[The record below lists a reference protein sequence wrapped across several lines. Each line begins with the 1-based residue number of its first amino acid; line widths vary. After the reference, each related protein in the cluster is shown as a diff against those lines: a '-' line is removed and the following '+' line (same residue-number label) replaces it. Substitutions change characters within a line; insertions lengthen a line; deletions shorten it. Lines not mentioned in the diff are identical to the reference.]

1 MNPSQPSHLG
11 LLEHLDAVTPIRQIR
26 SLSTKTA
33 EGASVSILNDDIAN
47 FTYRT
52 PCSLRSTASS
62 ISSGSSTHSAR
73 SYRHVSVPDMTPD
86 LSPLCASRTR
96 SPIASPPP
104 RLPSLSALI
113 QAVSMSSHH
122 HEKMNAAPL
131 SFPPPQP
138 YARHFDSSEH
148 RHGHCH
154 DSSHPCLEFSQGAQA
169 PFQPIC
175 NYVVPR
181 TTTKRKYICHYAD
194 CGKAFTTS
202 GHLSRHHRIHTG
214 EKNYPCLHPG
224 CTSRFSRQDNMM
236 QHYRTH
242 LSPRSRRN
250 RFAAREMAS
259 ISATHQPG
267 ASSRSAF
274 SPYRHQH
281 PYSRPHSPQPPH
293 MQWPF

>member
-11 LLEHLDAVTPIRQIR
+11 LLDHSDATTPIKQVR

-33 EGASVSILNDDIAN
+33 EGASVSILNDDSGN

-62 ISSGSSTHSAR
+62 ISGGSVYSAR

-96 SPIASPPP
+96 SPIASPLP

-122 HEKMNAAPL
+122 EKMNTAPL
-131 SFPPPQP
+131 SFLPPQP
-138 YARHFDSSEH
+138 YTRHFDGNEH
-148 RHGHCH
+148 HHGHYH
-154 DSSHPCLEFSQGAQA
+154 DSSHPCSEYSQSIQA
-169 PFQPIC
+169 PFQPMC
-175 NYVVPR
+175 NYIVPR
-181 TTTKRKYICHYAD
+181 TQTKRKYICHYAD

-250 RFAAREMAS
+250 RFTARDIAP
-259 ISATHQPG
+259 ISATRQSDS
-267 ASSRSAF
+267 SSRSAF
-274 SPYRHQH
+274 SPYRHQL
-281 PYSRPHSPQPPH
+281 PYSRPHSPQSSH
-293 MQWPF
+293 AQWPF